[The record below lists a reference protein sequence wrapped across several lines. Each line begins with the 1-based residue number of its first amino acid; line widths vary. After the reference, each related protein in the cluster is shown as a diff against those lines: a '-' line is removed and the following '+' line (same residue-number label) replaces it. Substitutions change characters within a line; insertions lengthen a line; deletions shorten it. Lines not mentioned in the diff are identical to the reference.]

1 MLLSQ
6 NSEKA
11 EAILPKVAGS
21 MTSIE
26 ELVNRMNEMTEKVA
40 TIAANTDYFF
50 FSIWERISSSRI
62 FCFFA
67 DVLQIFTNLPF
78 LLYDLGMFLLF
89 FFNEHTQEADQ

>member
-40 TIAANTDYFF
+40 TIAANTDYF
-50 FSIWERISSSRI
+50 SSQSGNGYHPPEYVPHLLLL
-62 FCFFA
+62 CGCFA
-67 DVLQIFTNLPF
+67 DFHESPVPPVRSRDVPSF
-78 LLYDLGMFLLF
+78 LL
-89 FFNEHTQEADQ
+89 